1 MDTSDPIGAA
11 RSEKNAAH
19 NGRQIEKEITGAGAV
34 TAAGSTAVDSPACSL
49 KFRGTLF
56 GSTLAKVFTALD
68 GVALGQVVAITTND
82 P

>member
-1 MDTSDPIGAA
+1 MDTSDRPRAA
-11 RSEKNAAH
+11 KSGKNAAQ
-19 NGRQIEKEITGAGAV
+19 NRRQIEKEITEVGAV
-34 TAAGSTAVDSPACSL
+34 TLADAPACSL